1 MQAILCTKYGPP
13 DVLQL
18 REVEKPTPRPNE
30 IRIRIHATAVTAS
43 DRIVR
48 SFALPRWHPMAWLM
62 GLAVGFKKPRN
73 AILGMVLAGEV
84 EAAGQDV
91 KRFQKGDQVFA
102 FTGTR
107 FGCYAEYICL
117 PEVSAGGLPI
127 TVPAVVAAKPANL
140 TAEEAAAIPY
150 GGLLALHFLKKGN
163 IQRGQKVLIYGASG
177 AIGTS
182 AVQLARF
189 HFGAEVTGV
198 CSTANL
204 ELVQSLGADH
214 VIDYTTDDL
223 TTRAERYD
231 FIFDAVGKRK
241 RSKLKEQCHNAL
253 TPGGKYLSVDQG
265 SPRPSLADLILL
277 KDLAEA
283 GKLKPVIDRCYPL
296 AQIVEAHRYVDTGHK
311 KGNVVIT
318 L

>member
-1 MQAILCTKYGPP
+1 
-13 DVLQL
+13 
-18 REVEKPTPRPNE
+18 
-30 IRIRIHATAVTAS
+30 
-43 DRIVR
+43 
-48 SFALPRWHPMAWLM
+48 MAWLM

-107 FGCYAEYICL
+107 FGCYAEYTCL

-127 TVPAVVAAKPANL
+127 TVPAVVASKPANL

-253 TPGGKYLSVDQG
+253 TPDGKYLSVDQG